1 MIESLEGKLAE
12 QIEANR
18 LLQTT
23 PAQNNHHSVSTG
35 NSDWEIKYQ
44 TMVST
49 YESKLTETSEIAI
62 NESKLKM
69 ELNLL
74 KEKYNDLSKKF
85 EERIIISR

>member
-23 PAQNNHHSVSTG
+23 HARNNHHSVSTG